1 MNHRHTEALDR
12 TRHLLVRLVVVAAV
26 LLLVSPSVPGAAE
39 LDGDEQPA
47 PQCSVTGQVTGA
59 GEARSIY
66 PALDASIPGLW
77 RQDLAL
83 AGPHQRVPGTLAV
96 MPQSP
101 APATDKTKSSGSTAK
116 APATSTPQDS
126 PFDYESS
133 EEISK
138 DLSVSFPV
146 DI

>member
-1 MNHRHTEALDR
+1 MMTTRAL
-12 TRHLLVRLVVVAAV
+12 AATMLV
-26 LLLVSPSVPGAAE
+26 LLLG
-39 LDGDEQPA
+39 
-47 PQCSVTGQVTGA
+47 TT
-59 GEARSIY
+59 
-66 PALDASIPGLW
+66 PALGQQADNTPEQG
-77 RQDLAL
+77 QD
-83 AGPHQRVPGTLAV
+83 QTT
-96 MPQSP
+96 PQSP

-138 DLSVSFPV
+138 DLSVSFQV

>member
-1 MNHRHTEALDR
+1 MMTTRAL
-12 TRHLLVRLVVVAAV
+12 AATMLV
-26 LLLVSPSVPGAAE
+26 LLLGTTPALGQQADSIAE
-39 LDGDEQPA
+39 QGQDQTA
-47 PQCSVTGQVTGA
+47 PQST
-59 GEARSIY
+59 
-66 PALDASIPGLW
+66 
-77 RQDLAL
+77 
-83 AGPHQRVPGTLAV
+83 
-96 MPQSP
+96 
-101 APATDKTKSSGSTAK
+101 APAKDNTKNSGSTAT